1 MTQTKSKTLDPETRQ
16 EIINRA
22 INGENRKEL
31 AEEYGIESK
40 RVHNMVGNYLRDM
53 KKAGKSTQKGLKTA
67 PAKQHIKIQKLE
79 IEKEETKAKTMVI
92 ITSDIDM
99 LKKLIGEL

>member
-1 MTQTKSKTLDPETRQ
+1 MANQKQLAPETRQ
-16 EIINRA
+16 EIIQRVM
-22 INGENRKEL
+22 NGENRAAI

-40 RVHNMVGNYLRDM
+40 RVHNLMGNYLRDL
-53 KKAGKSTQKGLKTA
+53 KKAEKTAGKGLKTA
-67 PAKQHIKIQKLE
+67 PKQPHIKIQKLE
-79 IEKEETKAKTMVI
+79 IEKEKEETKAKTMVI